1 MQANTLTPQKLFEH
15 QVRYVIPVFQR
26 PYVWKIEKQWEPLW
40 DDVRAV
46 AEELLDAKAS
56 SGNQPVPPHFL
67 GAVVLDQQP
76 SPAGY
81 IAIRH
86 VIDGQQRL
94 ITLQLLLNAVRQV
107 ATTHG
112 RPRDAALLATLVR
125 NPEHVIDT
133 NDELLKVWPIAADRD
148 TFRHA
153 MDDDDSNDEGEHLIG
168 RAINFLRDRIT
179 AWALTPDTPHAPA
192 ERLQALTMTLAQHLK
207 LVVIDLEPG
216 DNAQAIFEALNDRGS
231 PLLAADLVK
240 NAVFQAAEKQGLDV
254 DMLNKQYW
262 APLDDAYWR
271 EELRQGRLNRPRI
284 DVFLNYW
291 LTMRRAHV
299 VPSDRIF
306 TDFRD
311 HVLAGTNDVRPVLDE
326 LSADSNCYRELA
338 HQPPYSV
345 LGTFH
350 YRVIEVM
357 DIAATM
363 PMLLWLMRPSSN
375 VPDSARDQALN
386 ALESWVIRR
395 ALCRITL
402 ADTNSLMVE
411 LLNQLRDVAPDH
423 VGAATERFLAGQTG
437 DSRRWPTDDDVIT
450 SLTTLR
456 LYKAFVPRRRAR
468 MLLEALEDDLRSPMT
483 EDAHCARGTLTIEH
497 VMPQSWR
504 QHWTIDSDD
513 ADGDAVATERDA
525 LIHTL
530 GNLTL
535 LTGKLNPYVSN
546 NPWLSTTINGKPIHG
561 KRDALHEH
569 SVLRLNNKLITQ
581 HPDQWTESDAR
592 GRTQHLAERVTAI
605 WPGPPNKT

>member
-26 PYVWKIEKQWEPLW
+26 PYVWQIEKQWEPLW

-56 SGNQPVPPHFL
+56 TGSQPVAPHFL

-76 SPAGY
+76 SPSGY

-107 ATTHG
+107 ATARG
-112 RPRDAALLATLVR
+112 RPRDAALLTTLVR

-133 NDELLKVWPIAADRD
+133 ADELLKVWPIIPDRGP
-148 TFRHA
+148 FIRA
-153 MDDDDSNDEGEHLIG
+153 MDDNHGNDEGEHLINQ
-168 RAINFLRDRIT
+168 AINFLRDRIT
-179 AWALTPDTPHAPA
+179 AWALTPETQHPAA
-192 ERLQALTMTLAQHLK
+192 ERLQALTMALAQHLK

-254 DMLNKQYW
+254 EDLNQRYW
-262 APLDDAYWR
+262 SSLDEAYWR

-311 HVLAGTNDVRPVLDE
+311 HVLAGTPDVRPVLDE
-326 LSADSNCYRELA
+326 LRTDSTCYRELA
-338 HQPPYSV
+338 HQPTYSV
-345 LGTFH
+345 PGTFH

-363 PMLLWLMRPSSN
+363 PMLLWLMRPASKI
-375 VPDSARDQALN
+375 PTHARDTALR
-386 ALESWVIRR
+386 ALENWIIRR
-395 ALCRITL
+395 ALCRVTL

-411 LLNQLRDVAPDH
+411 LLNQLRGVAPDD
-423 VGAATERFLAGQTG
+423 VGAATERFLAGQTS
-437 DSRRWPTDDDVIT
+437 DTRRWPTDGEVID

-456 LYKAFVPRRRAR
+456 LYKVFVPRRRAR

-483 EDAHCARGTLTIEH
+483 EDTHCSRGALTIEH

-504 QHWTIDSDD
+504 QHWTSPGDD
-513 ADGDAVATERDA
+513 AAADERDA
-525 LIHTL
+525 IIHTL

-535 LTGKLNPYVSN
+535 LTGKLNPHVSN
-546 NPWLSTTINGKPIHG
+546 NPWLSTTVNGKAVQG
-561 KRDALHEH
+561 KRDALSQH
-569 SVLRLNNKLITQ
+569 SVLRLNNHLVT
-581 HPDQWTESDAR
+581 HSPAEWTDDDIRAR
-592 GRTQHLAERVTAI
+592 SIHLAERITTI
-605 WPGPPNKT
+605 WSRP